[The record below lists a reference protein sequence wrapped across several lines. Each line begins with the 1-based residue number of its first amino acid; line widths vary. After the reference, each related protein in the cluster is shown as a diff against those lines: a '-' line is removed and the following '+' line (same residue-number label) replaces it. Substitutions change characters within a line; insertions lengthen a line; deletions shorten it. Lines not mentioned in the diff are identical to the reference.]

1 MSSNRIRQKTGMKL
15 FELFMILFTLI
26 YCFPFYLIIT
36 TSMKTPGETLM
47 STLAFPKSFHFQNYI
62 DAWAASNYP
71 HVLLNTAIIS
81 LFSVGGIILIAS
93 MASFTIAKQ
102 ANNLNRFLY
111 YFFLSGVM
119 IPVYTIL
126 VPLLQMLKTL
136 HLMDTKLALII
147 VYIGQGMPF
156 AVFLVVGFIRGF
168 PKEIMEAGTI
178 DGCSVY
184 DLFWRIV
191 LPSLKPIMASL
202 FILDLIWIWNDF
214 LLPMLVLQ
222 SKANHTISLS
232 QYAFYGEFGTKWNI
246 AFAGFLMA
254 IAPLALIYV
263 ALQKFVVKGI
273 SAGALK
279 G

>member
-1 MSSNRIRQKTGMKL
+1 MLADRIRRKPGLKL
-15 FELFMILFTLI
+15 FELFMIIFTLV
-26 YCFPFYLIIT
+26 YCFPFYLIVS
-36 TSMKTPGETLM
+36 TSMKTPPEILM
-47 STLAFPKSFHFQNYI
+47 STLALPKTFHLQNYI
-62 DAWAASNYP
+62 DAWEASNFP
-71 HVLLNTAIIS
+71 HVQLNTMIVS
-81 LFSVGGIILIAS
+81 LTSVIGIILIAS

-102 ANNLNRFLY
+102 ANGLNRFLY

-119 IPVYTIL
+119 IPVYTVL
-126 VPLLQMLKTL
+126 VPLLQLL
-136 HLMDTKLALII
+136 NNLRLMDAMPGLIL

-156 AVFLVVGFIRGF
+156 AVFLTVGFIRGF

-184 DLFWRIV
+184 DLFWKIV

-214 LLPMLVLQ
+214 LLPVLVLQ
-222 SKANHTISLS
+222 NSEHFTITLS
-232 QYAFYGEFGTKWNI
+232 QYAFYGEYGTKWNI
-246 AFAGFLMA
+246 AFAGYMMA
-254 IAPLALIYV
+254 IIPLALIY
-263 ALQKFVVKGI
+263 AGLQKFVVKGI